1 MMFSICPIPID
12 PRYGDY
18 VPAMGRACAGPGLAL
33 HPVLSNLVA
42 CENLGTRA
50 AEGVSNITCR

>member
-1 MMFSICPIPID
+1 MMFSMCRIPLD
-12 PRYGDY
+12 LRYSDY

-42 CENLGTRA
+42 CQNLVTRA
-50 AEGVSNITCR
+50 AEDVSNITCR

>member
-1 MMFSICPIPID
+1 MMFSMCPIPID

-42 CENLGTRA
+42 CENLVTRA

>member
-1 MMFSICPIPID
+1 MMFSMCPIPID
-12 PRYGDY
+12 PRYGDD

-42 CENLGTRA
+42 CENLVTRA